1 MLVEWALLIVLVVV
15 IWVADAVTC
24 RWGGLGDILIAWILA
39 GILIAIG
46 MGVYGRSKVEKVKEG
61 GLLDRY
67 QIDEEL

>member
-1 MLVEWALLIVLVVV
+1 MAEWGLLILVVV
-15 IWVADAVTC
+15 VIVVAYAVT
-24 RWGGLGDILIAWILA
+24 RRLDGTRAILITWILA

-46 MGVYGRSKVEKVKEG
+46 LGVYGRSKVEKVKEG